1 MPIVRI
7 DIIEGKSEEYKAMLL
22 DTVNQAMQ
30 KHIGLQQGDRRQII
44 TEHKPENFEHGG
56 RSESYTVIEIMLI
69 KGRSFETKKMFY
81 RELVDTLS
89 QKLNIKPNDITI
101 FLNEQPA
108 ENWGIKGGFPASEV
122 L

>member
-44 TEHKPENFEHGG
+44 NEHKPENFEHGG

>member
-7 DIIEGKSEEYKAMLL
+7 DIIEGKSKKYKAMLL

-44 TEHKPENFEHGG
+44 TEHQPENFEHGG

-81 RELVDTLS
+81 RELVDNLS
-89 QKLNIKPNDITI
+89 QKLNIQPNDITI